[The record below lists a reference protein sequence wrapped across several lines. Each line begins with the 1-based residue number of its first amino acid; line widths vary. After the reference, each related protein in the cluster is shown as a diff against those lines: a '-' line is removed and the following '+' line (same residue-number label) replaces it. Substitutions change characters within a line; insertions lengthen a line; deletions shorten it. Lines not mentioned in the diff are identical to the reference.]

1 MRPRALKPG
10 DQIRFVSP
18 ASPIDREKVAN
29 MEAFLV
35 AEGYRVTYGPHAFD
49 RLPYLAGS
57 DQDRAADLQ
66 EAFDDPEVACVFC
79 TRGGYGCA
87 RLMPHLDLDRM
98 AASGKLFVGFSDI
111 TTLHLALNRRGL
123 PTVHGPMALSL
134 SVEREPWVFESLR
147 RVMRGDC
154 SIPEG
159 APKGECLKPGRAT
172 GVVTGGCL
180 CLICDAI
187 GTPDPPDVEGKI
199 VLIEDVDEPP
209 HRVDALLTHLLNAG
223 LLQRAEGLVIGEMT
237 RTDEKA
243 DESIG
248 GLGWRNIV
256 VDRLAGL
263 SIPTVLGFPF
273 GHCRNML
280 SLPLGIRAEL
290 DAGAGALR
298 YTENLCG

>member
-1 MRPRALKPG
+1 
-10 DQIRFVSP
+10 
-18 ASPIDREKVAN
+18 
-29 MEAFLV
+29 MEVFLV
-35 AEGYRVTYGPHAFD
+35 GEGYSVTYGEHAFD

-57 DQDRAADLQ
+57 DTYRAQDLQ

-87 RLMPHLDLDRM
+87 RLLPYLDLDRM
-98 AASGKLFVGFSDI
+98 AASGKMFVGFSDI

-134 SVEREPWVFESLR
+134 SVEREGWVHESLR
-147 RVMRGDC
+147 RVLRGDC

-159 APKGECLKPGRAT
+159 ASRGACLKPGRAE

-187 GTPDPPDVEGKI
+187 GTLDPPDFEGKI

-209 HRVDALLTHLLNAG
+209 HRVDALFTHLLNAG
-223 LLQRAEGLVIGEMT
+223 LLQRAAGLVIGEMT

-248 GLGWRNIV
+248 GLGWREIV
-256 VDRLAGL
+256 EDRLSGL
-263 SIPTVLGFPF
+263 SIPTVLNFPF
-273 GHCRNML
+273 GHCKNML
-280 SLPLGIRAEL
+280 SLPLGIHAEL
-290 DAGAGALR
+290 DAAAGTLR
-298 YTENLCG
+298 YTESLCG